1 MNERQ
6 RGFSVTELNRIIK
19 RKLESDEVLSS
30 FCLEGEVSNYKTYPS
45 GHAYFTL
52 KDSESEISAVMWRS
66 ARARLAF
73 LPQNGDQVL
82 VRGSISVYPPR
93 GEYKV
98 SVLSMEKKGAGDALR
113 KLRELAE
120 KLKKEGLFEE
130 SRKKKIPAYPEKIAL
145 IAGKNSAGMK
155 DLEVNIAKR
164 WPLSE
169 VRPFPS
175 LVQGKEAP
183 AELLSALKK
192 AMDYAPDTLII
203 GRGGGSCEDLGAFN
217 DEALVR
223 AVADCPIPVIAA
235 VGHEI
240 DVTLIDLV
248 ADLRCSTPTAAAVA
262 ATPDW
267 REVSLSLDQAGE
279 SMDASVT
286 RILSLAKQRL
296 CALAE
301 RPYFKDPSVLCKVEK
316 EKIRQ
321 LGARLSS
328 SVQNRVSLE
337 KASLGALNERLNG
350 SIRSYLDKLSYR
362 MSELTSKLKA
372 LNPESVLC
380 RGYSITT
387 DQTGKPIREA
397 KNLKVGQVLKTRFAD
412 GTIESTITHKES
424 QHGE

>member
-66 ARARLAF
+66 ARVRLAF

-175 LVQGKEAP
+175 IVQGKEAP
-183 AELLSALKK
+183 AERLSALKK
-192 AMDYAPDTLII
+192 AMD
-203 GRGGGSCEDLGAFN
+203 
-217 DEALVR
+217 
-223 AVADCPIPVIAA
+223 
-235 VGHEI
+235 
-240 DVTLIDLV
+240 
-248 ADLRCSTPTAAAVA
+248 
-262 ATPDW
+262 
-267 REVSLSLDQAGE
+267 
-279 SMDASVT
+279 
-286 RILSLAKQRL
+286 
-296 CALAE
+296 
-301 RPYFKDPSVLCKVEK
+301 
-316 EKIRQ
+316 
-321 LGARLSS
+321 
-328 SVQNRVSLE
+328 
-337 KASLGALNERLNG
+337 
-350 SIRSYLDKLSYR
+350 
-362 MSELTSKLKA
+362 
-372 LNPESVLC
+372 
-380 RGYSITT
+380 
-387 DQTGKPIREA
+387 
-397 KNLKVGQVLKTRFAD
+397 
-412 GTIESTITHKES
+412 
-424 QHGE
+424 